1 MGIHIVTG
9 YAGKEHVTSADAGS
23 MNAGIVGTG
32 RYVMQTAEQFA
43 AEIVSNNLIKVKS
56 GDLMNQGR
64 HMRIDTNDYEE
75 VTIQNGAQS
84 VFRNDLIVARYKK
97 DPSTLIETTELVV
110 IKGTAGA
117 TATDPTY
124 TSGDILAGATQ
135 DDFPLYRVSLNG
147 LNIEKVTPLFSTV
160 PNLNE
165 LNTKI
170 ADANKNW
177 QNNFDGM
184 SHHWT
189 YGYNYSASTKNFYLH
204 FKFRSGDKGSILMLL
219 FGRNTGN
226 GTIKN
231 YLPFKSEIDAGRING
246 STIKQYASG
255 AGFNGQVIQKDAAVA
270 DQYILIVTNVEAY
283 AMVEMM
289 SANCELIR
297 SYFA

>member
-64 HMRIDTNDYEE
+64 HMRIDVNDYEE

-97 DPSTLIETTELVV
+97 DPSTLIETTEIVV
-110 IKGTAGA
+110 IKGTAGV

-124 TSGDILAGATQ
+124 TSGDIPAGATQ

-165 LNTKI
+165 LNTNLNDI
-170 ADANKNW
+170 GVRYFAFSTTYNVPANSYK
-177 QNNFDGM
+177 QFTYDVSGM
-184 SHHWT
+184 VKS
-189 YGYNYSASTKNFYLH
+189 GYILVPISLGFTPNS
-204 FKFRSGDKGSILMLL
+204 SGDTMCNLASLYISGNTLYMAV
-219 FGRNTGN
+219 RNFNSTAASVN
-226 GTIKN
+226 PVVYVLRIK
-231 YLPFKSEIDAGRING
+231 
-246 STIKQYASG
+246 
-255 AGFNGQVIQKDAAVA
+255 AV
-270 DQYILIVTNVEAY
+270 
-283 AMVEMM
+283 
-289 SANCELIR
+289 
-297 SYFA
+297 

>member
-1 MGIHIVTG
+1 MGMHIVTG

-64 HMRIDTNDYEE
+64 HMRIDVNDYEE

-84 VFRNDLIVARYKK
+84 VYRNDLIVARYKK
-97 DPSTLIETTELVV
+97 DTSTLIETTEIVV

-160 PNLNE
+160 PNLDE
-165 LNTKI
+165 LNTNISNYKEIGVKAVSPFRIEGNVVQIGRLVFVNLMVAHSQANTKYVPKQDDLFVTGLPAPAHWVKAVGLHLYTVSEPNCSQAISCIVKTVDGVGALSSWYPSTEYINKSSGVLFNFSYI
-170 ADANKNW
+170 A
-177 QNNFDGM
+177 
-184 SHHWT
+184 
-189 YGYNYSASTKNFYLH
+189 
-204 FKFRSGDKGSILMLL
+204 
-219 FGRNTGN
+219 
-226 GTIKN
+226 
-231 YLPFKSEIDAGRING
+231 
-246 STIKQYASG
+246 
-255 AGFNGQVIQKDAAVA
+255 KD
-270 DQYILIVTNVEAY
+270 
-283 AMVEMM
+283 
-289 SANCELIR
+289 
-297 SYFA
+297 

>member
-64 HMRIDTNDYEE
+64 HMRIDVNDYEE

-97 DPSTLIETTELVV
+97 DPSTLIETTEIVV

-160 PNLNE
+160 PNLDE
-165 LNTKI
+165 LNTNMGEMFHVVKMTR
-170 ADANKNW
+170 DNLT
-177 QNNFDGM
+177 M
-184 SHHWT
+184 T
-189 YGYNYSASTKNFYLH
+189 
-204 FKFRSGDKGSILMLL
+204 KGSEDYFYFNFPKKDGYSRVVMDIKVENASSNGYGVTY
-219 FGRNTGN
+219 FKYITYKTPDDKSITIYGKNENTSRD
-226 GTIKN
+226 IK
-231 YLPFKSEIDAGRING
+231 LWM
-246 STIKQYASG
+246 
-255 AGFNGQVIQKDAAVA
+255 QVIVMYVNEK
-270 DQYILIVTNVEAY
+270 Y
-283 AMVEMM
+283 A
-289 SANCELIR
+289 NW
-297 SYFA
+297 

>member
-64 HMRIDTNDYEE
+64 HMRIDVNDYEE

-97 DPSTLIETTELVV
+97 DPSTLIETTEIVV

-147 LNIEKVTPLFSTV
+147 LNIEKVIPLFSTV

-170 ADANKNW
+170 SDYKV
-177 QNNFDGM
+177 
-184 SHHWT
+184 
-189 YGYNYSASTKNFYLH
+189 
-204 FKFRSGDKGSILMLL
+204 
-219 FGRNTGN
+219 
-226 GTIKN
+226 
-231 YLPFKSEIDAGRING
+231 INV
-246 STIKQYASG
+246 K
-255 AGFNGQVIQKDAAVA
+255 AVA
-270 DQYILIVTNVEAY
+270 PFQIEGDVVQIGKIVIVNLMVTHSQSNTKYVPKQDDLFVTGLPVPAEWTKAMGVHLYTISEPKCTQVVSCIIRTVDGIGALSSWYPNTEYINKSSGVLFNF
-283 AMVEMM
+283 
-289 SANCELIR
+289 
-297 SYFA
+297 SYIAKD

>member
-32 RYVMQTAEQFA
+32 RYVMQTAEQFV

-64 HMRIDTNDYEE
+64 YMRIDVNDYEE

>member
-9 YAGKEHVTSADAGS
+9 YAGKERVTSADAGS

-64 HMRIDTNDYEE
+64 HMRIDVNDYEE

-97 DPSTLIETTELVV
+97 DPSTLIETTELAV
-110 IKGTAGA
+110 IKGTAVA

-165 LNTKI
+165 LNTNMGEMFHVVKMTR
-170 ADANKNW
+170 DNLT
-177 QNNFDGM
+177 M
-184 SHHWT
+184 T
-189 YGYNYSASTKNFYLH
+189 
-204 FKFRSGDKGSILMLL
+204 KGSEDYFYFNFPKKDGYSRVVMDIKVENASSNGYGVTY
-219 FGRNTGN
+219 FKYITYKTPDDKSITIYGKNENTSRD
-226 GTIKN
+226 IK
-231 YLPFKSEIDAGRING
+231 LWM
-246 STIKQYASG
+246 
-255 AGFNGQVIQKDAAVA
+255 QVIVMYVNEK
-270 DQYILIVTNVEAY
+270 Y
-283 AMVEMM
+283 A
-289 SANCELIR
+289 NW
-297 SYFA
+297 

>member
-64 HMRIDTNDYEE
+64 HMRIDVNDYEE

-97 DPSTLIETTELVV
+97 DPSTLIETTEIVV

-160 PNLNE
+160 PNLDE
-165 LNTKI
+165 LNTNMGEMFHVVKMTR
-170 ADANKNW
+170 DNL
-177 QNNFDGM
+177 
-184 SHHWT
+184 T
-189 YGYNYSASTKNFYLH
+189 VT
-204 FKFRSGDKGSILMLL
+204 KGSEDYFYFNFPKKDGYSRIVMDIKVENASSNGYGVTY
-219 FGRNTGN
+219 FKYITYKTPDDKSITIYGKNENTSRD
-226 GTIKN
+226 IK
-231 YLPFKSEIDAGRING
+231 LWM
-246 STIKQYASG
+246 
-255 AGFNGQVIQKDAAVA
+255 QVIVMYVNEK
-270 DQYILIVTNVEAY
+270 Y
-283 AMVEMM
+283 A
-289 SANCELIR
+289 NW
-297 SYFA
+297 

>member
-9 YAGKEHVTSADAGS
+9 YAGKEHVTSADVGS

-64 HMRIDTNDYEE
+64 HMRIDVNDYEE

-97 DPSTLIETTELVV
+97 DPSTLIETTEIVV

-160 PNLNE
+160 PNLDE
-165 LNTKI
+165 LNTNMTEYIK
-170 ADANKNW
+170 
-177 QNNFDGM
+177 
-184 SHHWT
+184 
-189 YGYNYSASTKNFYLH
+189 
-204 FKFRSGDKGSILMLL
+204 
-219 FGRNTGN
+219 NTGYRYYYN
-226 GTIKN
+226 TSVNIKPN
-231 YLPFKSEIDAGRING
+231 EYVQTLMDISGVTKPGYIVIPIYAGCSGSG
-246 STIKQYASG
+246 STMILFTGIAIDGNTCKISLRNIGTSPATV
-255 AGFNGQVIQKDAAVA
+255 NVIVFMLRTKALD
-270 DQYILIVTNVEAY
+270 
-283 AMVEMM
+283 
-289 SANCELIR
+289 
-297 SYFA
+297 

>member
-64 HMRIDTNDYEE
+64 HIRIGINDYEE

-84 VFRNDLIVARYKK
+84 VYRNDLIVMRYKK
-97 DPSTLIETTELVV
+97 DTSTLIETAEIVV

-135 DDFPLYRVSLNG
+135 DDFPLYRVSING

-160 PNLNE
+160 PNLDE

-170 ADANKNW
+170 DDETKQRVYPIADGVGATRTGSDVHLRINQTSSYLKTTLKNLYALTLKEGYRPAARVSDLCLLW
-177 QNNFDGM
+177 NN
-184 SHHWT
+184 
-189 YGYNYSASTKNFYLH
+189 ASGDQKFYLGC
-204 FKFRSGDKGSILMLL
+204 FNINPDGKISCNRQEWGGGVTAISDG
-219 FGRNTGN
+219 
-226 GTIKN
+226 GTYYVWSLN
-231 YLPFKSEIDAGRING
+231 MEYRTSDPMPTD
-246 STIKQYASG
+246 
-255 AGFNGQVIQKDAAVA
+255 
-270 DQYILIVTNVEAY
+270 
-283 AMVEMM
+283 
-289 SANCELIR
+289 
-297 SYFA
+297 

>member
-64 HMRIDTNDYEE
+64 HMRIDVNDYEE

-97 DPSTLIETTELVV
+97 DPSTLIETTEIVV

-160 PNLNE
+160 PNLDE

-170 ADANKNW
+170 TKMDDGNYRRIKVVTTTVSNTLADLGAAYAPLRYYKMFEVDW
-177 QNNFDGM
+177 DSFLPTGKKAKEVIF
-184 SHHWT
+184 SHVT
-189 YGYNYSASTKNFYLH
+189 ISGYNGEYATCTPYLKN
-204 FKFRSGDKGSILMLL
+204 GDATSQQQLPTQWALWCSKNTYCYPTFFIL
-219 FGRNTGN
+219 
-226 GTIKN
+226 
-231 YLPFKSEIDAGRING
+231 Y
-246 STIKQYASG
+246 
-255 AGFNGQVIQKDAAVA
+255 
-270 DQYILIVTNVEAY
+270 
-283 AMVEMM
+283 
-289 SANCELIR
+289 
-297 SYFA
+297 

>member
-64 HMRIDTNDYEE
+64 HMRIDVNDYEE

-97 DPSTLIETTELVV
+97 DPSTLIETTEIVV

-165 LNTKI
+165 LNTK
-170 ADANKNW
+170 
-177 QNNFDGM
+177 M
-184 SHHWT
+184 S
-189 YGYNYSASTKNFYLH
+189 
-204 FKFRSGDKGSILMLL
+204 
-219 FGRNTGN
+219 
-226 GTIKN
+226 
-231 YLPFKSEIDAGRING
+231 
-246 STIKQYASG
+246 
-255 AGFNGQVIQKDAAVA
+255 
-270 DQYILIVTNVEAY
+270 YILNGNFRHVKVATVTIETGCLI
-283 AMVEMM
+283 MVINI
-289 SANCELIR
+289 SLYNGIKCLN
-297 SYFA
+297 

>member
-64 HMRIDTNDYEE
+64 HMRIDVNDYEE

-97 DPSTLIETTELVV
+97 DPSTLIETTEIVV

-170 ADANKNW
+170 SDYKVINVKAVSPFQIEGDVVQIGKIVIVNLMVTHSQSNTKYVPKQDDLFVTGLPVPAEWTKAIGVHLYTISEPKCTQVVSCIIRTVDGIGALSSWYPNTEYINKSSGVLF
-177 QNNFDGM
+177 NF
-184 SHHWT
+184 S
-189 YGYNYSASTKNFYLH
+189 YIA
-204 FKFRSGDKGSILMLL
+204 
-219 FGRNTGN
+219 
-226 GTIKN
+226 
-231 YLPFKSEIDAGRING
+231 
-246 STIKQYASG
+246 
-255 AGFNGQVIQKDAAVA
+255 KD
-270 DQYILIVTNVEAY
+270 
-283 AMVEMM
+283 
-289 SANCELIR
+289 
-297 SYFA
+297 

>member
-64 HMRIDTNDYEE
+64 HMRIDVNDYEE

-97 DPSTLIETTELVV
+97 DPSTLIETTEIVV

-160 PNLNE
+160 PNLDE
-165 LNTKI
+165 LNTNMGEMFHVVKMTR
-170 ADANKNW
+170 DNLT
-177 QNNFDGM
+177 M
-184 SHHWT
+184 T
-189 YGYNYSASTKNFYLH
+189 
-204 FKFRSGDKGSILMLL
+204 KGSEDYFYFNFPKKDGYSRVVMDIKVENASSNGYGVTY
-219 FGRNTGN
+219 FKYITYKTPDDKSITIYGKNENTSRD
-226 GTIKN
+226 IK
-231 YLPFKSEIDAGRING
+231 LWM
-246 STIKQYASG
+246 
-255 AGFNGQVIQKDAAVA
+255 QVIVMYVNEK
-270 DQYILIVTNVEAY
+270 Y
-283 AMVEMM
+283 AKW
-289 SANCELIR
+289 
-297 SYFA
+297 